1 MVHMQRKK
9 ITTRGSPDRN
19 VLLAEHCRLA
29 DFDGL
34 DRERTLFILPVGSL
48 EVHGYHLPNNTD
60 MVSCVMMAREAA
72 RMFVQRHKDWRVVLM
87 PLLNIGT
94 DELPLPGSIEFSRK
108 TVYRA
113 LKEYA
118 RSLQRFG
125 FKNLAITCGHGG
137 PGHNL
142 AMDDACRTCNRKY
155 GMKMISPSIRVFQEF
170 IFGKKFHAMEA
181 ELGRKLK
188 PAVKKGLVD
197 IEHAGG
203 WETSI
208 MLAEAPALVSR
219 DFRTYASSRIKLGRI
234 VKKLAQILGKVISKL
249 PIFKG
254 LLRTLGLPLD
264 EGLRILLT
272 AGRMYDNKKKR
283 FTYSGDPSVADAAI
297 GRAFKAAISKEITD
311 LLEQVYIT
319 GAARPSDI
327 VSNYSTI
334 IFMRKDFRL
343 VLVWIVLVVAIMMVV
358 MVCYKAGILFR

>member
-1 MVHMQRKK
+1 MA
-9 ITTRGSPDRN
+9 
-19 VLLAEHCRLA
+19 AEHCRLA

-60 MVSCVMMAREAA
+60 MISCVMMAREAGMMFA
-72 RMFVQRHKDWRVVLM
+72 RSHRDWRVVLM

-142 AMDDACRTCNRKY
+142 AIDDACRFNNRKY

-170 IFGKKFHAMEA
+170 IFGKRFRAMEA

-188 PAVKKGLVD
+188 PAVKKSLID

-208 MLAEAPALVSR
+208 MLAEAPTLVSR
-219 DFRTYASSRIKLGRI
+219 DYRTYTSSRIKLNRT
-234 VKKLAQILGKVISKL
+234 VKKAAHFIGKLAVRL
-249 PIFKG
+249 PVFKS
-254 LLRTLGLPLD
+254 LMLALGLPLD
-264 EGLRILLT
+264 EGIRILLT
-272 AGRMYDNKKKR
+272 ASRMYNNEKKR
-283 FTYSGDPSVADAAI
+283 FTYSGDPSVADANI
-297 GRAFKAAISKEITD
+297 GRAFKAAISKEIVS
-311 LLEQVYIT
+311 LFEQVYIKD
-319 GAARPSDI
+319 AVRPSDI

-334 IFMRKDFRL
+334 LFMRRDFR
-343 VLVWIVLVVAIMMVV
+343 IVLGWVAVFALAAIMLFIL
-358 MVCYKAGILFR
+358 YKSGIVFQ

>member
-1 MVHMQRKK
+1 MQKK
-9 ITTRGSPDRN
+9 KNTSKGSLEPN
-19 VLLAEHCRLA
+19 ILMAEHCRLA

-34 DRERTLFILPVGSL
+34 DRERTLFILPIGSL

-60 MVSCVMMAREAA
+60 MVSCVMMAREAGSMFA
-72 RMFVQRHKDWRVVLM
+72 RRHRDWRVVLM

-118 RSLQRFG
+118 RSLHRFG

-137 PGHNL
+137 PKHNL
-142 AMDDACRTCNRKY
+142 AIDDACRICNKKY
-155 GMKMISPSIRVFQEF
+155 GMKMIFPSIRVFQEF
-170 IFGKKFHAMEA
+170 IFGKRFRAIEA

-188 PAVKKGLVD
+188 PAVKKGLID

-219 DFRTYASSRIKLGRI
+219 NFRTYTSSRIRLNRT
-234 VKKLAQILGKVISKL
+234 VKKLAHVLGKVVVRL

-254 LLRTLGLPLD
+254 LMQALGLPLD
-264 EGLRILLT
+264 EGIRILLT
-272 AGRMYDNKKKR
+272 AGKMYDNKKKR
-283 FTYSGDPSVADAAI
+283 FTYSGDPSVADPAI
-297 GRAFKAAISKEITD
+297 GRAFKVAISKEITD

-319 GAARPSDI
+319 GTARPSDI

-334 IFMRKDFRL
+334 IFMRRDFRL
-343 VLVWIVLVVAIMMVV
+343 VMGWVALFVLAAVILF
-358 MVCYKAGILFR
+358 VCYKAGILFR

>member
-1 MVHMQRKK
+1 MQKK
-9 ITTRGSPDRN
+9 KTSSRGSLEPN
-19 VLLAEHCRLA
+19 ILMAEHCRLA

-34 DRERTLFILPVGSL
+34 DRERTLFILPLGSL

-60 MVSCVMMAREAA
+60 MVSCVMMAKEAGIIFA
-72 RMFVQRHKDWRVVLM
+72 RRHRDWRVVLM

-142 AMDDACRTCNRKY
+142 AIDDACRFNNKKY
-155 GMKMISPSIRVFQEF
+155 GMKMISPTIRVFQEF
-170 IFGKKFHAMEA
+170 IFGKRFRAMEA

-188 PAVKKGLVD
+188 PAEKKGLID

-219 DFRTYASSRIKLGRI
+219 DFRTYTSSRIRLNRT
-234 VKKLAQILGKVISKL
+234 VKKLAHIIGKVAVRL

-254 LLRTLGLPLD
+254 LMQALGLPLE
-264 EGLRILLT
+264 EGIRILLT
-272 AGRMYDNKKKR
+272 GGKMYDNKKKR
-283 FTYSGDPSVADAAI
+283 FTYSGDPSVAHATI

-334 IFMRKDFRL
+334 VFMRRDFRIVIGWIAL
-343 VLVWIVLVVAIMMVV
+343 FVLAAVILF
-358 MVCYKAGILFR
+358 VCYKAGILFR

>member
-1 MVHMQRKK
+1 
-9 ITTRGSPDRN
+9 
-19 VLLAEHCRLA
+19 
-29 DFDGL
+29 
-34 DRERTLFILPVGSL
+34 
-48 EVHGYHLPNNTD
+48 
-60 MVSCVMMAREAA
+60 
-72 RMFVQRHKDWRVVLM
+72 M

-113 LKEYA
+113 LKEYG

-142 AMDDACRTCNRKY
+142 AIDDACRFNNKKY
-155 GMKMISPSIRVFQEF
+155 GMKMIFPSIRVFQEF
-170 IFGKKFHAMEA
+170 IFGKRFRAMEA

-188 PAVKKGLVD
+188 PAVKKGLID

-219 DFRTYASSRIKLGRI
+219 DFRTYTSSRIRLNRT
-234 VKKLAQILGKVISKL
+234 VRKLANVIGKVVARL

-254 LLRTLGLPLD
+254 LMRALGLPLD
-264 EGLRILLT
+264 EGIRILLT
-272 AGRMYDNKKKR
+272 AGKMYDNKKKR
-283 FTYSGDPSVADAAI
+283 FTYSGDPSVANAAI
-297 GRAFKAAISKEITD
+297 GRAFKAAISKEITG
-311 LLEQVYIT
+311 LLDQVYIT

-334 IFMRKDFRL
+334 LFMRRDFRL
-343 VLVWIVLVVAIMMVV
+343 VLGWIALFVLAAVILF
-358 MVCYKAGILFR
+358 VCYKAGILFR

>member
-1 MVHMQRKK
+1 MQKK
-9 ITTRGSPDRN
+9 KVISRGSPKPN
-19 VLLAEHCRLA
+19 ILMAEFCRLA

-48 EVHGYHLPNNTD
+48 EVHGFHLPNNTD
-60 MVSCVMMAREAA
+60 MVSCVMMAREAGG
-72 RMFVQRHKDWRVVLM
+72 MFVRRHRDWRVVLM

-142 AMDDACRTCNRKY
+142 AIDDACRTCNRKY

-170 IFGKKFHAMEA
+170 IFGKRFRAMEA

-208 MLAEAPALVSR
+208 MLAEAPSLVSK
-219 DFRTYASSRIKLGRI
+219 DFRTYTSSRIKLNRT
-234 VKKLAQILGKVISKL
+234 VKKLAHIIGKVVSRL
-249 PIFKG
+249 PVFKG
-254 LLRTLGLPLD
+254 LMRALGLPLD
-264 EGLRILLT
+264 EGIRILLT
-272 AGRMYDNKKKR
+272 AGRMYDNKQKR
-283 FTYSGDPSVADAAI
+283 FTYSGNPSVADAKI
-297 GRAFKAAISKEITD
+297 GRAFKAAISKEVVE
-311 LLEQVYIT
+311 LFEQVYIT
-319 GAARPSDI
+319 GTGHPSDI
-327 VSNYSTI
+327 VSNYSAI
-334 IFMRKDFRL
+334 SFMRRDFRL
-343 VLVWIVLVVAIMMVV
+343 VLVWISLLLAVAVILFF
-358 MVCYKAGILFR
+358 CYKAGMLF